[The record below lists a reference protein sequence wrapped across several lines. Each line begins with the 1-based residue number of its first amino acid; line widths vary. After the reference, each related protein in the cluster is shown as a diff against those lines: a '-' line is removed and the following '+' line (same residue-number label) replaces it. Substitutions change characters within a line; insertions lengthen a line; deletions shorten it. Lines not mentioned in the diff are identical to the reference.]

1 MAETLKEK
9 TAKGLLWGG
18 LNSTVQQLLGI
29 VFGIILARQL
39 NQSDF
44 GMIAMISIFSLIG
57 NDLQNSGFKTA
68 LANLREPTDRDYNSV
83 FWFNILMGGSIYLVL
98 FLCAPLIARFYH
110 VPELTALARYAFLG
124 IVFAS
129 FGTAQSAWLFKNLRA
144 KQQAKAGMVAV
155 LLSSSVAVVMAY
167 MGFAYWALATQT
179 NLYILTCTLLYW
191 HYSPWRPTMQ
201 CPSDCSNAAA
211 QRSKFKVQGP
221 SDCSKFKVQSPSD
234 GSNAASQRSKF
245 KVQGSKADA
254 QRSTPSTPNCL
265 SARRAATL
273 SSERT
278 LNSKLST
285 IRDVLRPAL
294 KMFRFS
300 VKLLISQV
308 LTDVNNNILNI
319 LIGRFYG
326 RHDTGNYNQAFQW
339 STKGSNI
346 IQNMVQQVAQP
357 VLVSVDNERERQLR
371 ILRKMMRFAA
381 FLSFPLLFGL
391 SLVSHEFIVTLL
403 GEKWAESAAYLR
415 LLAIASAF
423 LPLSTLLANVVITK
437 GRSNIF
443 MYVNLTLACLQTLTM
458 LAIYHFHLSLPSLS
472 QLSTLNSQLSL
483 NPFSTAPQAL
493 SQLST
498 LNSQLSLNP
507 FSTAPQ
513 ALPQLTTM
521 VLAFTAL
528 TILWFFV
535 WAFFARLLAGYR
547 FRMLL
552 SDVLPFLLTA
562 AAVML
567 ATGFITSVLPSLQG
581 GAGGRLLLLLARI
594 ILAALL
600 YFLIMKISGSQ
611 ILQECL
617 DFVNKNRHKKI

>member
-1 MAETLKEK
+1 
-9 TAKGLLWGG
+9 
-18 LNSTVQQLLGI
+18 
-29 VFGIILARQL
+29 
-39 NQSDF
+39 
-44 GMIAMISIFSLIG
+44 
-57 NDLQNSGFKTA
+57 
-68 LANLREPTDRDYNSV
+68 
-83 FWFNILMGGSIYLVL
+83 
-98 FLCAPLIARFYH
+98 
-110 VPELTALARYAFLG
+110 
-124 IVFAS
+124 
-129 FGTAQSAWLFKNLRA
+129 
-144 KQQAKAGMVAV
+144 
-155 LLSSSVAVVMAY
+155 
-167 MGFAYWALATQT
+167 
-179 NLYILTCTLLYW
+179 
-191 HYSPWRPTMQ
+191 
-201 CPSDCSNAAA
+201 
-211 QRSKFKVQGP
+211 
-221 SDCSKFKVQSPSD
+221 
-234 GSNAASQRSKF
+234 
-245 KVQGSKADA
+245 
-254 QRSTPSTPNCL
+254 
-265 SARRAATL
+265 
-273 SSERT
+273 
-278 LNSKLST
+278 
-285 IRDVLRPAL
+285 
-294 KMFRFS
+294 MFRFS

-472 QLSTLNSQLSL
+472 QLSTLNTQLM
-483 NPFSTAPQAL
+483 
-493 SQLST
+493 
-498 LNSQLSLNP
+498 
-507 FSTAPQ
+507 
-513 ALPQLTTM
+513 TM

-535 WAFFARLLAGYR
+535 WGFFARLLAGYR

-562 AAVML
+562 AAVMI
-567 ATGFITSVLPSLQG
+567 ATGFITAILPSLLG

>member
-191 HYSPWRPTMQ
+191 HYSPWRPTMA
-201 CPSDCSNAAA
+201 AAA
-211 QRSKFKVQGP
+211 QRSKFKVQ
-221 SDCSKFKVQSPSD
+221 SSKFKVQGSKFKVQGPSDGSKFKVQGPSD

-472 QLSTLNSQLSL
+472 QLSTLL
-483 NPFSTAPQAL
+483 NP
-493 SQLST
+493 SQ
-498 LNSQLSLNP
+498 P

-513 ALPQLTTM
+513 ALPQLMTM

-535 WAFFARLLAGYR
+535 WGFFARRLAGYR

-567 ATGFITSVLPSLQG
+567 ATGFITSVLPSIQG
-581 GAGGRLLLLLARI
+581 GAEGRLLLLLARI
-594 ILAALL
+594 LLAALL

>member
-201 CPSDCSNAAA
+201 CPSDCSNAA
-211 QRSKFKVQGP
+211 
-221 SDCSKFKVQSPSD
+221 
-234 GSNAASQRSKF
+234 SQRSKF
-245 KVQGSKADA
+245 KVQSLKADA
-254 QRSTPSTPNCL
+254 QRTIPS
-265 SARRAATL
+265 
-273 SSERT
+273 T

-285 IRDVLRPAL
+285 LQDVLRPAL

-443 MYVNLTLACLQTLTM
+443 MYVNLSLACLQTLTM
-458 LAIYHFHLSLPSLS
+458 LAIYHFKVSCFEFLAP
-472 QLSTLNSQLSL
+472 LSTLLNPSQ
-483 NPFSTAPQAL
+483 PFSTAPQAL

-498 LNSQLSLNP
+498 LNTQLM
-507 FSTAPQ
+507 
-513 ALPQLTTM
+513 TM

-535 WAFFARLLAGYR
+535 WGFFARRLAGYR

-567 ATGFITSVLPSLQG
+567 ATGFITAILPSLPG
-581 GAGGRLLLLLARI
+581 GTGGRLLLLLARI

>member
-191 HYSPWRPTMQ
+191 HYSPWRP
-201 CPSDCSNAAA
+201 SVAAA
-211 QRSKFKVQGP
+211 SQRSKFKVQGP
-221 SDCSKFKVQSPSD
+221 SD
-234 GSNAASQRSKF
+234 GSN
-245 KVQGSKADA
+245 
-254 QRSTPSTPNCL
+254 TPSTAPQAPLRSTRRGAFVAKRRKN
-265 SARRAATL
+265 RAAGA
-273 SSERT
+273 
-278 LNSKLST
+278 LST
-285 IRDVLRPAL
+285 LQDVLRPAL

-357 VLVSVDNERERQLR
+357 VLVSVDNEHERQLR

-443 MYVNLTLACLQTLTM
+443 MYVNLSLACLQTLTM
-458 LAIYHFHLSLPSLS
+458 LAIYHFHLSLPALS
-472 QLSTLNSQLSL
+472 QLSTLSQPLLNS
-483 NPFSTAPQAL
+483 FSTAPQAL
-493 SQLST
+493 SQLM
-498 LNSQLSLNP
+498 
-507 FSTAPQ
+507 
-513 ALPQLTTM
+513 TM

-535 WAFFARLLAGYR
+535 WGFFARRLAGYR

-552 SDVLPFLLTA
+552 SDVLPFLLAA

-567 ATGFITSVLPSLQG
+567 ATGFITAILPSLLG
-581 GAGGRLLLLLARI
+581 GAGGRLLLLIARI
-594 ILAALL
+594 LLAALL
-600 YFLIMKISGSQ
+600 YYALMRLFRVQ
-611 ILQECL
+611 ILNECL
-617 DFVNKNRHKKI
+617 QFLKRKK

>member
-1 MAETLKEK
+1 
-9 TAKGLLWGG
+9 
-18 LNSTVQQLLGI
+18 
-29 VFGIILARQL
+29 
-39 NQSDF
+39 
-44 GMIAMISIFSLIG
+44 
-57 NDLQNSGFKTA
+57 
-68 LANLREPTDRDYNSV
+68 
-83 FWFNILMGGSIYLVL
+83 
-98 FLCAPLIARFYH
+98 
-110 VPELTALARYAFLG
+110 
-124 IVFAS
+124 
-129 FGTAQSAWLFKNLRA
+129 
-144 KQQAKAGMVAV
+144 
-155 LLSSSVAVVMAY
+155 
-167 MGFAYWALATQT
+167 
-179 NLYILTCTLLYW
+179 
-191 HYSPWRPTMQ
+191 
-201 CPSDCSNAAA
+201 
-211 QRSKFKVQGP
+211 
-221 SDCSKFKVQSPSD
+221 
-234 GSNAASQRSKF
+234 
-245 KVQGSKADA
+245 
-254 QRSTPSTPNCL
+254 
-265 SARRAATL
+265 
-273 SSERT
+273 
-278 LNSKLST
+278 
-285 IRDVLRPAL
+285 
-294 KMFRFS
+294 MFRFS

-443 MYVNLTLACLQTLTM
+443 MYVNLSLACLQTLTM
-458 LAIYHFHLSLPSLS
+458 LAIYHFHLSLPALS
-472 QLSTLNSQLSL
+472 QLSTLSQPLLNS
-483 NPFSTAPQAL
+483 FSTAPQAL
-493 SQLST
+493 SQLM
-498 LNSQLSLNP
+498 
-507 FSTAPQ
+507 
-513 ALPQLTTM
+513 TM

-535 WAFFARLLAGYR
+535 WGFFARLLAGYR

-567 ATGFITSVLPSLQG
+567 ATGFITAILPSLLG

-594 ILAALL
+594 LLAALL
-600 YFLIMKISGSQ
+600 YYALMRLFRVQ
-611 ILQECL
+611 ILNECL
-617 DFVNKNRHKKI
+617 QFLKRKK

>member
-29 VFGIILARQL
+29 VFGIILARRL

-83 FWFNILMGGSIYLVL
+83 FWFNILMGGSIYVVL

-201 CPSDCSNAAA
+201 CPSDCSNAAS
-211 QRSKFKVQGP
+211 QRSKFKVQG
-221 SDCSKFKVQSPSD
+221 PSD

-245 KVQGSKADA
+245 KVQSSKADA

-493 SQLST
+493 
-498 LNSQLSLNP
+498 
-507 FSTAPQ
+507 
-513 ALPQLTTM
+513 PQLTTM

-535 WAFFARLLAGYR
+535 WGFFARRLAGYR

-562 AAVML
+562 AAVMF

>member
-1 MAETLKEK
+1 
-9 TAKGLLWGG
+9 
-18 LNSTVQQLLGI
+18 
-29 VFGIILARQL
+29 
-39 NQSDF
+39 
-44 GMIAMISIFSLIG
+44 
-57 NDLQNSGFKTA
+57 
-68 LANLREPTDRDYNSV
+68 
-83 FWFNILMGGSIYLVL
+83 
-98 FLCAPLIARFYH
+98 
-110 VPELTALARYAFLG
+110 
-124 IVFAS
+124 
-129 FGTAQSAWLFKNLRA
+129 
-144 KQQAKAGMVAV
+144 
-155 LLSSSVAVVMAY
+155 
-167 MGFAYWALATQT
+167 
-179 NLYILTCTLLYW
+179 
-191 HYSPWRPTMQ
+191 
-201 CPSDCSNAAA
+201 
-211 QRSKFKVQGP
+211 
-221 SDCSKFKVQSPSD
+221 
-234 GSNAASQRSKF
+234 
-245 KVQGSKADA
+245 
-254 QRSTPSTPNCL
+254 
-265 SARRAATL
+265 
-273 SSERT
+273 
-278 LNSKLST
+278 
-285 IRDVLRPAL
+285 
-294 KMFRFS
+294 MFRFS

-423 LPLSTLLANVVITK
+423 LPLSTLLSNVVITK

-472 QLSTLNSQLSL
+472 QLSTLSQPLL

-498 LNSQLSLNP
+498 LNTQLM
-507 FSTAPQ
+507 
-513 ALPQLTTM
+513 TM

-535 WAFFARLLAGYR
+535 WGFFARRLAGYR

-562 AAVML
+562 AAVMI
-567 ATGFITSVLPSLQG
+567 ATGFITAILPSLLG

-617 DFVNKNRHKKI
+617 DFVNKNRHKKYSST

>member
-201 CPSDCSNAAA
+201 CPSDCSNAA
-211 QRSKFKVQGP
+211 
-221 SDCSKFKVQSPSD
+221 
-234 GSNAASQRSKF
+234 SQRSKF
-245 KVQGSKADA
+245 KVQSSKADA
-254 QRSTPSTPNCL
+254 QRTIPS
-265 SARRAATL
+265 
-273 SSERT
+273 T

-285 IRDVLRPAL
+285 LKDTFRPAL
-294 KMFRFS
+294 RMFRFS

-357 VLVSVDNERERQLR
+357 VLVSVEDEHERQLR

-458 LAIYHFHLSLPSLS
+458 LAIYHFKVSCFEFLAA
-472 QLSTLNSQLSL
+472 LSTLLNPSQ
-483 NPFSTAPQAL
+483 PFSTAPQAL

-513 ALPQLTTM
+513 ALSQLSTLNTQLMTM

-535 WAFFARLLAGYR
+535 WGFFARLLAGYR

-567 ATGFITSVLPSLQG
+567 ATGFITAILPSLLG

>member
-129 FGTAQSAWLFKNLRA
+129 FGTAQSARLFKNLRA

-201 CPSDCSNAAA
+201 CPSDCSNAA
-211 QRSKFKVQGP
+211 
-221 SDCSKFKVQSPSD
+221 
-234 GSNAASQRSKF
+234 SQRSKF
-245 KVQGSKADA
+245 NVQSSKTGA
-254 QRSTPSTPNCL
+254 QRTIPS
-265 SARRAATL
+265 
-273 SSERT
+273 T

-285 IRDVLRPAL
+285 LQDVLRPAL

-357 VLVSVDNERERQLR
+357 VLVSVDNEHERQLR

-493 SQLST
+493 
-498 LNSQLSLNP
+498 
-507 FSTAPQ
+507 
-513 ALPQLTTM
+513 PQLTTM

-535 WAFFARLLAGYR
+535 WGFFARLLAGYR

-552 SDVLPFLLTA
+552 SDVLPFLLAA

>member
-83 FWFNILMGGSIYLVL
+83 FWFNILMGGSIYVVL

-201 CPSDCSNAAA
+201 CPLDC
-211 QRSKFKVQGP
+211 
-221 SDCSKFKVQSPSD
+221 
-234 GSNAASQRSKF
+234 SNAASQRSKF
-245 KVQGSKADA
+245 KVQGPSDGSKFKVQSSKADA
-254 QRSTPSTPNCL
+254 QRTIPS
-265 SARRAATL
+265 
-273 SSERT
+273 T
-278 LNSKLST
+278 LNSPLDPQGRFRSEAEKELST
-285 IRDVLRPAL
+285 LHDVLRPAL

-357 VLVSVDNERERQLR
+357 VLVSVDDEHERQLR

-458 LAIYHFHLSLPSLS
+458 LAIYHFKVSCFEFLAP
-472 QLSTLNSQLSL
+472 LSTLL
-483 NPFSTAPQAL
+483 NP
-493 SQLST
+493 SQ
-498 LNSQLSLNP
+498 P

-513 ALPQLTTM
+513 ALPQLSTLNTQLMTM

-528 TILWFFV
+528 TIIWFFV
-535 WAFFARLLAGYR
+535 WGFFARRLAGYR

-552 SDVLPFLLTA
+552 SDVLPFLLAA

-567 ATGFITSVLPSLQG
+567 ATGFITSQLSTVSQLSTLNSQ
-581 GAGGRLLLLLARI
+581 LSILLARI

-600 YFLIMKISGSQ
+600 YYALMRLFRVQ
-611 ILQECL
+611 ILNECL
-617 DFVNKNRHKKI
+617 QFLKRKK

>member
-44 GMIAMISIFSLIG
+44 GMIAMISIFSLVG

-201 CPSDCSNAAA
+201 CPSDCSNAA
-211 QRSKFKVQGP
+211 
-221 SDCSKFKVQSPSD
+221 
-234 GSNAASQRSKF
+234 SQRSKF
-245 KVQGSKADA
+245 KVQSSKTDA
-254 QRSTPSTPNCL
+254 QRTIPS
-265 SARRAATL
+265 
-273 SSERT
+273 T

-472 QLSTLNSQLSL
+472 QLSTLSQPLLNS
-483 NPFSTAPQAL
+483 FSTAPQAH
-493 SQLST
+493 SQLM
-498 LNSQLSLNP
+498 
-507 FSTAPQ
+507 
-513 ALPQLTTM
+513 TM

-535 WAFFARLLAGYR
+535 WGFFARLLAGYR

-552 SDVLPFLLTA
+552 SDVLPFLLAA

-567 ATGFITSVLPSLQG
+567 ATGFITAILPSLLG

-617 DFVNKNRHKKI
+617 DFVNKNRHKKYSST

>member
-191 HYSPWRPTMQ
+191 HYSPWRP
-201 CPSDCSNAAA
+201 SVA
-211 QRSKFKVQGP
+211 
-221 SDCSKFKVQSPSD
+221 
-234 GSNAASQRSKF
+234 AASQRSKF
-245 KVQGSKADA
+245 KVQSSKADA
-254 QRSTPSTPNCL
+254 QRTIPS
-265 SARRAATL
+265 
-273 SSERT
+273 T

-443 MYVNLTLACLQTLTM
+443 MYVNLSLACLQTLTM

-493 SQLST
+493 SQLPT
-498 LNSQLSLNP
+498 LNTQLM
-507 FSTAPQ
+507 
-513 ALPQLTTM
+513 TM

-535 WAFFARLLAGYR
+535 WGFFARLLAGYR

>member
-201 CPSDCSNAAA
+201 GPSDCSNAAS
-211 QRSKFKVQGP
+211 QRSKFKVQG
-221 SDCSKFKVQSPSD
+221 PSD

-245 KVQGSKADA
+245 KVQGSKADE

-357 VLVSVDNERERQLR
+357 VLVSVDNEHERQLR

-472 QLSTLNSQLSL
+472 QLSTLSQPLL

-498 LNSQLSLNP
+498 LNTQLM
-507 FSTAPQ
+507 
-513 ALPQLTTM
+513 TM

-535 WAFFARLLAGYR
+535 WGFFARRLAGYR

-567 ATGFITSVLPSLQG
+567 ATGFLTSQLSTVSQLSTLNSQ
-581 GAGGRLLLLLARI
+581 LSILLARI

>member
-201 CPSDCSNAAA
+201 CPSDCSNAA
-211 QRSKFKVQGP
+211 
-221 SDCSKFKVQSPSD
+221 
-234 GSNAASQRSKF
+234 SQRSKF
-245 KVQGSKADA
+245 KVQSSKADA
-254 QRSTPSTPNCL
+254 QRTIPS
-265 SARRAATL
+265 
-273 SSERT
+273 T

-285 IRDVLRPAL
+285 LKDTFRPAL
-294 KMFRFS
+294 RMFRFS

-357 VLVSVDNERERQLR
+357 VLVSVEDEHERQLR

-458 LAIYHFHLSLPSLS
+458 LAIYHFKVSCFEFLAP
-472 QLSTLNSQLSL
+472 LSTLLNPSQ
-483 NPFSTAPQAL
+483 PFSTAPQAL

-513 ALPQLTTM
+513 ALSQLSTLNTQLMTM

-535 WAFFARLLAGYR
+535 WGFFARLLAGYR

-567 ATGFITSVLPSLQG
+567 ATGFITAILPSLLG